1 MAASEASIDSR
12 GPDPAE
18 FEKAFVI
25 EDESEEPSR
34 VGTPALPD
42 IMSDAPKP
50 GAVRGDEL
58 NEKVGMEGDL
68 EKDEHGSE
76 ATKPVELPPD
86 VKTKLRKLEKLES
99 RYQGT
104 FTQNPPIECIVY

>member
-1 MAASEASIDSR
+1 MAGEGSADSR

-42 IMSDAPKP
+42 VASDTPKTGTTQSDEMDTKASMEE
-50 GAVRGDEL
+50 GA
-58 NEKVGMEGDL
+58 K
-68 EKDEHGSE
+68 KDEQGSE
-76 ATKPVELPPD
+76 AAKPVELPPD
-86 VKTKLRKLEKLES
+86 VRTKLRKLEKLES
-99 RYQGT
+99 RYQGM
-104 FTQNPPIECIVY
+104 FVQKLVIIVY